1 MSERLAVVLRLVRM
15 GLLVLALVLSLRLY
29 WVVETQTPVRAA
41 DAAPQPLVVAPG
53 SSAEAIGRQ
62 LAEMGLVRH
71 PLVFRL
77 LVLVRGVGGSLKAGE
92 YSLEGPMSLEQ
103 IVDVLARGEVVRNE
117 VTFPEGLNAVEAS
130 EIVGARGLS
139 ADAFLQATK
148 NSSLVADLDADAS
161 DLEGYLFPDTYD
173 IPRTGDPEGVLVAR
187 MIQRFRDVMA
197 PELPRIAEKKLTVR
211 QVVTLASLVERET
224 ARPEERPRIA
234 AVFLNRLRK
243 GMLLQTDPTVI
254 YALRLA
260 GRWDGNIRRADLQ
273 IDSPYNTYRYPG
285 IPPGP
290 IANPGRGALLG
301 VIDPMDVK
309 DLYFVSRND
318 GTHQFSETLA
328 QHNRA
333 VDRYQRRR
341 PARAAGS

>member
-1 MSERLAVVLRLVRM
+1 LSERFAVLIRLLRL
-15 GLLVLALVLSLRLY
+15 GFLVLALVLSLRLY
-29 WVVETQTPVRAA
+29 WVVETRTPVRPV
-41 DAAPQPLVVAPG
+41 DAAPQTLVVVPG
-53 SSAEAIGRQ
+53 SSAETIGRQ
-62 LAEMGLVRH
+62 LADLGLVRH
-71 PLVFRL
+71 PLVFRV
-77 LVLVRGVGGSLKAGE
+77 LVFVRGVGSALKAGE

-130 EIVGARGLS
+130 EIVAARGLS
-139 ADAFLQATK
+139 ADAFLEAAR
-148 NSSLVADLDADAS
+148 NVSLIQDLDPEAS
-161 DLEGYLFPDTYD
+161 GLEGYLFPDTYD
-173 IPRTGDPEGVLVAR
+173 IPRTADPVGVLVAR
-187 MIQRFRDVMA
+187 MVQRFRDVVA
-197 PELPRIAEKKLTVR
+197 PELTRIAEKKMTVR
-211 QVVTLASLVERET
+211 QVVILASLVERET
-224 ARPEERPRIA
+224 ARAEERPRIA

-243 GMLLQTDPTVI
+243 GML
-254 YALRLA
+254 RA
-260 GRWDGNIRRADLQ
+260 GKWDGNIRRADLQ

-301 VIDPMDVK
+301 VIDPLDVK

-318 GTHQFSETLA
+318 GTHQFSETLL

-341 PARAAGS
+341 SRTSGS

>member
-1 MSERLAVVLRLVRM
+1 LSERLAVVLRLVRM

>member
-1 MSERLAVVLRLVRM
+1 LSERLAVVLRLARG
-15 GLLVLALVLSLRLY
+15 GLLFLALVLSLRLY
-29 WVVETQTPVRAA
+29 WVVETQTPVRAV
-41 DAAPQPLVVAPG
+41 DAAPQPLVVPQG

-62 LAEMGLVRH
+62 LADLGLVRH
-71 PLVFRL
+71 SLVFRL

-92 YSLEGPMSLEQ
+92 YSLEGPMSLDQ

-117 VTFPEGLNAVEAS
+117 VTFPEGLNAVETS

-148 NSSLVADLDADAS
+148 NVALIQDLDPDAS

-173 IPRTGDPEGVLVAR
+173 IPRTADPVGVLVGR
-187 MIQRFRDVMA
+187 MVQRFRDVMA
-197 PELPRIAEKKLTVR
+197 PELPRIVEKKLTVR

-260 GRWDGNIRRADLQ
+260 GKWDGNIRRDDLQ

-301 VIDPMDVK
+301 VIEPLDVK

-341 PARAAGS
+341 VGRATGS

>member
-1 MSERLAVVLRLVRM
+1 LSERLAVVLRLVRG
-15 GLLVLALVLSLRLY
+15 GLLLLALALSVRLS
-29 WVVETQTPVRAA
+29 WVVETQTPVRAV
-41 DAAPQPLVVAPG
+41 DAAPQPLVVAQG

-62 LAEMGLVRH
+62 LADMGLVRH

-103 IVDVLARGEVVRNE
+103 IVDMLARGEVVRNE

-130 EIVGARGLS
+130 DIVGARGLS

-148 NSSLVADLDADAS
+148 NVSLIQDLDPDAS

-173 IPRTGDPEGVLVAR
+173 IPRTADPVGVLVAR
-187 MIQRFRDVMA
+187 MVQRFRDVMA

-260 GRWDGNIRRADLQ
+260 GKWDGNIRRNDLQ

-301 VIDPMDVK
+301 VIDPLDVK

-341 PARAAGS
+341 VGRATGS

>member
-1 MSERLAVVLRLVRM
+1 MSESLAVLLRVLRL
-15 GLLVLALVLSLRLY
+15 GFLLLALVLSLRLY
-29 WVVETQTPVRAA
+29 WIVETRTPVRAV
-41 DAAPQPLVVAPG
+41 DAPPQPLVVAPG
-53 SSAEAIGRQ
+53 ASAETIGRQ
-62 LAEMGLVRH
+62 LTDLGLVRH
-71 PLVFRL
+71 PLVFRA
-77 LVLVRGVGGSLKAGE
+77 LVLVRGVGSALKAGE
-92 YSLEGPMSLEQ
+92 YSLEGPLSLDQ

-117 VTFPEGLNAVEAS
+117 ITFPEGLNAVEAS

-139 ADAFLQATK
+139 ADEFLEAAR
-148 NSSLVADLDADAS
+148 NAALVRDLDPEATG
-161 DLEGYLFPDTYD
+161 LEGYLFPDTYD
-173 IPRTGDPEGVLVAR
+173 VPRTPDPVPMLVGR
-187 MIQRFRDVMA
+187 MVQRFRDVIT
-197 PELPRIAEKKLTVR
+197 PELPRIAERGLTVR
-211 QVVTLASLVERET
+211 QVVILASLVERET
-224 ARPEERPRIA
+224 ARAEERPRIA

-260 GRWDGNIRRADLQ
+260 GKWDGNIRRADLL

-290 IANPGRGALLG
+290 IGNPGRGALLG
-301 VIDPMDVK
+301 VIEPLDVK

-318 GTHQFSETLA
+318 GTHQFSETLT

-341 PARAAGS
+341 LSRAAGS